1 MSSSLAAPAKFN
13 MDNATTRSRKIPSR
27 LVVILLAIVGI
38 FFIIFLITRN
48 PINDSSTTSKSGL
61 PTLELPQKTDLP
73 EISDVANI
81 EETTAKVVYL
91 TFDDG
96 PGPYTAELLDI
107 LKKYNVKATFFVT
120 KAGSDALIAREFNE
134 GHTVG
139 LHSYTHDY
147 TYIYASVGNFFE
159 DLYNIQGRVK
169 NITGE
174 TSTIIR
180 FPGGSSNLVSAK
192 YDGGAHIMSTLVPE
206 ATARGFTYFDWNVS
220 SGDAGAPISS
230 DQVYEN
236 TINNLKPEFSVV
248 LQHDTKDYSVNAVER
263 IINHGLKNGYTF
275 KRLEKDSFS
284 AHHGINN

>member
-1 MSSSLAAPAKFN
+1 MEDTKRIRDFLY
-13 MDNATTRSRKIPSR
+13 
-27 LVVILLAIVGI
+27 LVTGVE
-38 FFIIFLITRN
+38 
-48 PINDSSTTSKSGL
+48 S
-61 PTLELPQKTDLP
+61 
-73 EISDVANI
+73 NI
-81 EETTAKVVYL
+81 Y
-91 TFDDG
+91 
-96 PGPYTAELLDI
+96 
-107 LKKYNVKATFFVT
+107 
-120 KAGSDALIAREFNE
+120 
-134 GHTVG
+134 
-139 LHSYTHDY
+139 
-147 TYIYASVGNFFE
+147 
-159 DLYNIQGRVK
+159 
-169 NITGE
+169 
-174 TSTIIR
+174 R

>member
-1 MSSSLAAPAKFN
+1 MN
-13 MDNATTRSRKIPSR
+13 NATPRSRKIPGRPIMIS
-27 LVVILLAIVGI
+27 LAIVGT
-38 FFIIFLITRN
+38 FFVIFLIIRN
-48 PINDSSTTSKSGL
+48 SGNTNSDSSSSSTQKSNL
-61 PTLELPQKTDLP
+61 STIEPPQKTDLP

-81 EETTAKVVYL
+81 EEKTAKIVYL

-120 KAGSDALIAREFNE
+120 RAGDDALIAREFNE

-147 TYIYASVGNFFE
+147 AYIYSGIGNFFE
-159 DLYNIQGRVK
+159 DLYSIQDRVK

-192 YDGGAHIMSTLVPE
+192 YDGGAHIMSTLAYEV
-206 ATARGFTYFDWNVS
+206 AARGFTYFDWNVS
-220 SGDAGAPISS
+220 SGDAGAPLPS
-230 DQVYEN
+230 DQIYEN
-236 TINNLKPEFSVV
+236 VVNNLKPEFSVV
-248 LQHDTKDYSVNAVER
+248 LQHDIKDYSVNAVER
-263 IINHGLKNGYTF
+263 IINYGLKNGYTF